1 MNVAT
6 NAAPNL
12 KKVLVVV
19 FTSMISLCAAG
30 ELAVPNACM
39 IIYDTTQPTAVLQGE
54 TSIRVPQGTPYSD
67 PGATATDN
75 MDGDITA
82 RIVVTSNVN
91 TAVSGSYSVAYSV
104 TDSAGNASTT
114 VSRDV
119 VVYAVDTTRPV
130 IVLTGSPSVTV
141 EVLKPYADAGATA
154 TDDVDGDITSRIVTV
169 NSVNS
174 SKIGDYAV
182 TYDVAD
188 SAGNA
193 AIQVIRNV
201 KVVDTTAPVITP
213 K

>member
-6 NAAPNL
+6 NAVPNL

-39 IIYDTTQPTAVLQGE
+39 IIYDTTQPTAVL
-54 TSIRVPQGTPYSD
+54 
-67 PGATATDN
+67 
-75 MDGDITA
+75 
-82 RIVVTSNVN
+82 
-91 TAVSGSYSVAYSV
+91 
-104 TDSAGNASTT
+104 
-114 VSRDV
+114 
-119 VVYAVDTTRPV
+119 
-130 IVLTGSPSVTV
+130 TGSPSVTA
-141 EVLKPYADAGATA
+141 EVRTPYVDAGATA

-174 SKIGDYAV
+174 SKIGNYAV

-193 AIQVIRNV
+193 AIQVIRSVN
-201 KVVDTTAPVITP
+201 VVDTTPPVITV

>member
-39 IIYDTTQPTAVLQGE
+39 IVYDATQPTVTLQGDASVSVLQGA
-54 TSIRVPQGTPYSD
+54 SYSD
-67 PGATATDN
+67 PGATAADN
-75 MDGDITA
+75 MDGNVTA
-82 RIVVTSNVN
+82 RIVVTNNVN
-91 TAVSGSYSVAYSV
+91 TTVPGSYSVTYSV
-104 TDSAGNASTT
+104 ADSAGNVSAT
-114 VSRDV
+114 VSRGV
-119 VVYAVDTTRPV
+119 LVYAGDTVRPV
-130 IVLTGSPSVTV
+130 IVLRGSPSVTV
-141 EVLKPYADAGATA
+141 EALTPYADAGATA
-154 TDDVDGDITSRIVTV
+154 TDNVDGDITSRIVTV

-174 SKIGDYAV
+174 SKIGNYAV

-188 SAGNA
+188 SSGNA
-193 AIQVIRNV
+193 ALQVIRNV
-201 KVVDTTAPVITP
+201 KVVDTTRPVITP

>member
-1 MNVAT
+1 MNVAA

-12 KKVLVVV
+12 KRVLVVV
-19 FTSMISLCAAG
+19 LTSMISLCAAG

-39 IIYDTTQPTAVLQGE
+39 IIYDTTRPTAVLQGE

-91 TAVSGSYSVAYSV
+91 TVVPGSYSVTYSV
-104 TDSAGNASTT
+104 ADSAGNVSVT
-114 VSRDV
+114 VSRGV
-119 VVYAVDTTRPV
+119 LVYAGDTVRPV
-130 IVLTGSPSVTV
+130 IVLRGSPSVTV
-141 EVLKPYADAGATA
+141 EALTPYADAGATA
-154 TDDVDGDITSRIVTV
+154 TDNVDGDITSRIVTV

-174 SKIGDYAV
+174 SKVGNYAV

-193 AIQVIRNV
+193 AIQGIRNV
-201 KVVDTTAPVITP
+201 KVVDTTRPVITP